1 MSRRLAVVVDDLR
14 SFPGL
19 EDRFELLYA
28 RTSRSGCDLL
38 LELSLSGR
46 HVDLLLLD
54 HDLGDETGS
63 LDDILPVVDLLA
75 ESAFLGTPLDVGQV
89 VVHSAN
95 PVGAA
100 TVVRSLERYYPV
112 RRLPAD
118 SVAATSW

>member
-1 MSRRLAVVVDDLR
+1 MEKRLAVVVDDLR

-19 EDRFELLYA
+19 EDRFEVLYA
-28 RTSRSGCDLL
+28 RTSGDGRSLL
-38 LELSLSGR
+38 LDLARQGR

-54 HDLGDETGS
+54 HDLGDDTGH

-75 ESAFLGTPLDVGQV
+75 ERAFLGTPFDVGQV

-100 TVVRSLERYYPV
+100 TVQRSLERYYPV

-118 SVAATSW
+118 TVAATSW